1 MAHEDIDREKTRIPT
16 IEDLK
21 AVCKHLN
28 DEGAKYVL
36 IGGFAMAYHGMPR
49 MTEDIDLL
57 VEPTT
62 ENIEKIKKALL
73 FLEDKAVLEVK
84 SDDVEQY
91 TVVRI
96 ADEIVID
103 LLKEACNLKY
113 EEAIKTSEQLE
124 VDGVIIF
131 IASVDAMIKIKQGVR
146 PKDIED
152 LEFLKALRGG
162 Q

>member
-1 MAHEDIDREKTRIPT
+1 MADQDIDKEKTRIPT

-21 AVCKHLN
+21 AICKHLN
-28 DEGAKYVL
+28 DEGAKYML

-57 VEPTT
+57 VDPST

-73 FLEDKAVLEVK
+73 FLKDRASSEIK

-91 TVVRI
+91 SVVRI

-103 LLKEACNLKY
+103 LLKKACNVRY
-113 EEAIKTSEQLE
+113 NEAIKTAENLDLE
-124 VDGVIIF
+124 GVAIPVANI
-131 IASVDAMIKIKQGVR
+131 DTMIKMKQGIR
-146 PKDIED
+146 PRDKED
-152 LEFLKALRGG
+152 LQFLKSLKSK
-162 Q
+162 

>member
-1 MAHEDIDREKTRIPT
+1 MADQDIDKEKTRIPT

-21 AVCKHLN
+21 AICKHLN
-28 DEGAKYVL
+28 DEGAKYML

-57 VEPTT
+57 VDSST

-73 FLEDKAVLEVK
+73 FLKDRASSEIK

-91 TVVRI
+91 SVVRI

-103 LLKEACNLKY
+103 LLKKACDVRYN
-113 EEAIKTSEQLE
+113 EAIKTAENLDLE
-124 VDGVIIF
+124 GVVIPVANI
-131 IASVDAMIKIKQGVR
+131 DTMIKMKQGIR
-146 PKDIED
+146 PRDKED
-152 LEFLKALRGG
+152 LQFLKSLKE
-162 Q
+162 

>member
-1 MAHEDIDREKTRIPT
+1 MANEDIDRGKTRIPT

-57 VEPTT
+57 VEPSG
-62 ENIEKIKKALL
+62 ENIEKIKNALL
-73 FLEDKAVLEVK
+73 FLKDKASLEIK

-103 LLKEACNLKY
+103 LLKEACRVRY
-113 EEAIKTSEQLE
+113 EDAVKTSENLDL
-124 VDGVIIF
+124 DGVIILVAN
-131 IASVDAMIKIKQGVR
+131 IDAMIEMKQGVR
-146 PKDIED
+146 PRDIED
-152 LEFLKALRGG
+152 LQFLKALKGRS
-162 Q
+162 

>member
-1 MAHEDIDREKTRIPT
+1 MADQDINKEKTRIPT

-21 AVCKHLN
+21 AICKHLN
-28 DEGAKYVL
+28 DEGAKYML

-57 VEPTT
+57 VDPST

-73 FLEDKAVLEVK
+73 FLKDKASSEIK

-91 TVVRI
+91 SVVRI

-103 LLKEACNLKY
+103 LLKKACNVRY
-113 EEAIKTSEQLE
+113 HDAIKTAENLNLE
-124 VDGVIIF
+124 GVAIPVANI
-131 IASVDAMIKIKQGVR
+131 DTMIKMKQGIR
-146 PKDIED
+146 PRDKED
-152 LEFLKALRGG
+152 LQFLKLLKSK
-162 Q
+162 